1 MGYDDKT
8 WPPLTREAQLTAEA
22 AAHWMRP
29 LPSPQ
34 DRRPP
39 MPHTDPQAMA
49 RAFAPVKLRSLTCN
63 RYFDGR
69 VLSVG
74 ELFELPSHESRTWLA
89 LRWAEAAA

>member
-1 MGYDDKT
+1 MSYDNSNP
-8 WPPLTREAQLTAEA
+8 WPPLSREAELTAQA

-49 RAFAPVKLRSLTCN
+49 RAFAPVRLRSLTSS

-69 VLSVG
+69 VLAVG
-74 ELFELPSHESRTWLA
+74 EVFELPRLEARGWIQHG
-89 LRWAEAAA
+89 WAEAV